1 MLPGSEENPKFDFQM
16 DWFYLFVDRRAELVK
31 SKRVYDSSY
40 TLLFIHFP

>member
-1 MLPGSEENPKFDFQM
+1 MLPWSEENPKLDFQI

-31 SKRVYDSSY
+31 SKRVSDSSY